1 MENKWHLEVVFVK
14 IGVVIIMQT
23 LKRSIILQ
31 VHLFLLFIIFGVST
45 IVSQF
50 YPGGLINYLTLGL
63 MGANIINGIICFFKI
78 PKDEIVVVNLINMQR
93 SKICLY
99 GLALSLLVRFL
110 AVFDFLI
117 FYVMISAGVLMVI
130 SALFGFL
137 NALKAL
143 NN

>member
-63 MGANIINGIICFFKI
+63 MGANIIIGIICFFKI

-110 AVFDFLI
+110 AVFDFII

>member
-1 MENKWHLEVVFVK
+1 VENKWHLEVVFVK

-63 MGANIINGIICFFKI
+63 MGANIIIGIICFFKI

>member
-1 MENKWHLEVVFVK
+1 
-14 IGVVIIMQT
+14 MQT

-63 MGANIINGIICFFKI
+63 MGANIIIGIICFFKI

>member
-1 MENKWHLEVVFVK
+1 
-14 IGVVIIMQT
+14 MQT

-63 MGANIINGIICFFKI
+63 MGANIIIGIICFFKI

-110 AVFDFLI
+110 AVFDFII

>member
-63 MGANIINGIICFFKI
+63 MGANIIIGIICFFKI